1 MCTQTDKWEHSGN
14 AVSYSIFYHLQ
25 LKMINLCR
33 RHVLCYVSTAVY
45 VVMLDAPLIEMVV
58 LELCLKVIE
67 SIFYADIREVHAC

>member
-1 MCTQTDKWEHSGN
+1 
-14 AVSYSIFYHLQ
+14 
-25 LKMINLCR
+25 MINLCR